1 VLTKVHLPSSAAE
14 AADLLRA
21 GGWLISGGTVVM
33 PKVNTGAVP
42 VDRLI
47 SLRHAGLSG
56 ITVDANT
63 VTIGAAT
70 TLAEVGA
77 DDRLGF
83 LHPVIRSIASP
94 PVRNLATVGG
104 NILVPQPHGDL
115 AVALLALDAQVDLV
129 SSDGER
135 TVPIGD
141 PVQGHEIVTAV
152 RFGLPGTGTWRYRKA
167 MRRKHNSAS
176 IVTVAAVLDG
186 DRTRIALG
194 GVARKPVRAHRA
206 EEILRRDA
214 GAVDEAADAAREG
227 IEPFDDAYASAWY
240 RVRVLPVHVR
250 RALLGED

>member
-1 VLTKVHLPSSAAE
+1 MLSKVHLPSSAAE
-14 AADLLRA
+14 AAGLLRD
-21 GGWLISGGTVVM
+21 GGWLIGGGTVVM

-56 ITVDANT
+56 ITLDGDT

-70 TLAEVGA
+70 TLAAVGA
-77 DDRLGF
+77 DDRLEF

-104 NILVPQPHGDL
+104 NLLVPQPHGDL
-115 AVALLALDAQVDLV
+115 AVALLALDAQVDVV
-129 SSDGER
+129 SVDGAR
-135 TVPIGD
+135 TIPIGE
-141 PVQGHEIVTAV
+141 PVRPDEIITRVH
-152 RFGLPGTGTWRYRKA
+152 FGRLHGTWRYRKA
-167 MRRKHNSAS
+167 MRRRHNSAA

-186 DRTRIALG
+186 QRTRIALG
-194 GVARKPVRAHRA
+194 GVASNPIRAHKA
-206 EEILRRDA
+206 EEILRQNPDA
-214 GAVDEAADAAREG
+214 VAEAAEAAREG

-240 RVRVLPVHVR
+240 RARVLPVHVR